1 MDLITSAASDP
12 TIIAAISAAIGNGLF
27 FVGRKLVEKAVV
39 DPAVDIP
46 AAGMKERIQRGHRKS
61 HEDRALRQAVRQAFA
76 AIGAPDEAD
85 ALQQYA
91 LQLGFDQLQ
100 AEANDAL
107 RQEFARAMLLV
118 IAPDADLV
126 PESLYDSLRWPR
138 DRRPQLALF
147 LYTMR
152 QSLAG
157 HENWGP
163 LIAYT
168 DREAVR
174 LELRQA
180 TTSLAHIEA
189 NLRALLGVFGV
200 TDRDEE
206 SALRD
211 YLEHVLRETAAISF
225 LFVRPA
231 GQRHK
236 LKTEAELEAIYVP
249 LQVQDPEQV
258 RDKGATGQCP
268 NCGEH
273 LPSGAASCGNC
284 GQAQGD
290 SRETQTPT
298 LTIDQVLARH
308 SIFLLRGKPGS
319 GKTTLLR
326 HLAHTFAAGQA
337 AERLAWAGEP
347 LLPILVPLRNFG
359 RFLDDHRKEYSS
371 PAPLALRN
379 FIEDYFREYELGLPP
394 EFFRRRLEQ
403 GHCLVLLDGLD
414 EVADKGLRASV
425 AQHVSSFLK
434 HYEPKGNRFGLS
446 SREKGYD
453 EVGAYLPRPIV
464 CNVQDLE
471 PDGRDHLVRNL
482 LRQFDD
488 DPRRCREET
497 ADLLHDIANR
507 RQVDSLSRNPLFC
520 TTLVLVYKYRG
531 RKLPERRVDVYQEVV
546 TLMLGFWETQRTGVV
561 EAREL
566 ALMDGTGRSFMDENE
581 AIEAKQRALTD
592 LADWM
597 QQAAREAGVQKEE
610 ALDHLALFFAAR
622 EGAKDDQSRE
632 WARGFLDVAHQRSGL
647 FIEID
652 PGVHAF
658 SHGHFREYLAAT
670 ALVERTDEEM
680 VATTLA
686 NAGDGWWE
694 EVIKLAVAHNGLSPA
709 RREKLL
715 RAMVAGGHLILAGWC
730 AVDSGTRLPA
740 PLREAIKDDLRAR
753 MVDGARPPTD
763 RFAAGEVLDALGWL
777 PEDLNGWA
785 RCPATADDKRD
796 LLAGRYPVTNA
807 QYELFL
813 RAGGYDDPAY
823 WGGEASDGWRWR
835 TGGERP
841 IIGSKG
847 KDEPEYWQSAR
858 FGRDRRGFPV
868 VGVAWHEAA
877 AYCAWLT
884 ALLRR
889 ARAGEE
895 LPPAHLALVAGL
907 VDAGVAEVRLPSE
920 REWVRLAGGEAGDR
934 YPWDGST
941 GATTDE
947 AAILTCANTA
957 ESGIN
962 NTSPVAMYPQGSSR
976 PFGLQ
981 DMAGNVWEWT
991 ASWYDQE
998 QRGRVLR
1005 GGSWYFN
1012 QRFARVS
1019 IRYNYAPVSANHLV
1033 GFRPVAPVDSGS

>member
-1 MDLITSAASDP
+1 LYS
-12 TIIAAISAAIGNGLF
+12 L
-27 FVGRKLVEKAVV
+27 R
-39 DPAVDIP
+39 
-46 AAGMKERIQRGHRKS
+46 
-61 HEDRALRQAVRQAFA
+61 RALA
-76 AIGAPDEAD
+76 
-85 ALQQYA
+85 
-91 LQLGFDQLQ
+91 
-100 AEANDAL
+100 
-107 RQEFARAMLLV
+107 
-118 IAPDADLV
+118 
-126 PESLYDSLRWPR
+126 
-138 DRRPQLALF
+138 
-147 LYTMR
+147 T
-152 QSLAG
+152 

-163 LIAYT
+163 LITYT
-168 DREAVR
+168 DSEVVR
-174 LELRQA
+174 LQLRQA

-189 NLRALLGVFGV
+189 NLRALLAVFGV

-225 LFVRPA
+225 LFVKPA
-231 GQRHK
+231 GPRHK
-236 LKTEAELEAIYVP
+236 LKTEAELEAVYVP
-249 LQVQDPEQV
+249 LQVQDPDRPAEQA
-258 RDKGATGQCP
+258 RAQNRRAPK
-268 NCGEH
+268 
-273 LPSGAASCGNC
+273 LAADDLEP
-284 GQAQGD
+284 AEA
-290 SRETQTPT
+290 RTPT

-308 SIFLLRGKPGS
+308 AIFLLRGKPGS

-337 AERLAWAGEP
+337 AERLAWTGEP

-359 RFLDDHRKEYSS
+359 RFLDDHRKEYAS

-379 FIEDYFREYELGLPP
+379 FIEDYFKGHELGLPP
-394 EFFRRRLEQ
+394 DFFHRRLDQ

-414 EVADKGLRASV
+414 EVADKPLRATV
-425 AQHVSSFLK
+425 AQYVSSFLK

-453 EVGAYLPRPIV
+453 EVAAYLPRPIV

-482 LRQFDD
+482 LQQFDD

-546 TLMLGFWETQRTGVV
+546 SLMLGFWETQRTGVA

-566 ALMDGTGRSFMDENE
+566 ALMDGTGRSFMDEFE
-581 AIEAKQRALTD
+581 AIEVKQRTLTD

-597 QQAAREAGVQKEE
+597 QQEAREAGVQKEE
-610 ALDHLALFFAAR
+610 VLAHLATFFSER
-622 EGAKDDQSRE
+622 EGAQADQKSD

-652 PGVHAF
+652 PGVYAF

-670 ALVERTDEEM
+670 ALVDRTDDEM
-680 VATTLA
+680 VRAVLA
-686 NAGDGWWE
+686 HAAEGWWE
-694 EVIKLAVAHNGLSPA
+694 EVIKLAVAHERLSPS
-709 RREKLL
+709 RRELLL
-715 RAMVAGGHLILAGWC
+715 RAMIDGGHLVLAGWC
-730 AVDSGTRLPA
+730 AVDAGSGRLPA
-740 PLREAIKDDLRAR
+740 PLRERIKSELRAR
-753 MVDGARPPTD
+753 MVDGKRLPPD
-763 RFAAGEVLDALGWL
+763 RFAAGEALDALGWL
-777 PEDLNGWA
+777 PEDLNGWV
-785 RCPATADDKRD
+785 RCPASADDRRD

-823 WGGEASDGWRWR
+823 WGGEQSEGWQWR

-841 IIGSKG
+841 VSSG
-847 KDEPEYWQSAR
+847 KNRDEPEYWQSAN

-868 VGVAWHEAA
+868 VGVCWYEAA
-877 AYCAWLT
+877 AYCGWLT

-895 LPPAHLALVAGL
+895 LPPAHLALIAGL
-907 VDAGVAEVRLPSE
+907 VDAGAAEARFPSE
-920 REWVRLAGGEAGDR
+920 REWVRLAGGEADDR
-934 YPWDGST
+934 YPWDGPA
-941 GATTDE
+941 GATTDK
-947 AAILTCANTA
+947 ATILARANTS
-957 ESGIN
+957 ESAIN

-991 ASWYDQE
+991 ASWVDEKQS
-998 QRGRVLR
+998 GRVLR
-1005 GGSWYFN
+1005 GGSWHYH
-1012 QRFARVS
+1012 QRYARAS
-1019 IRYNYAPVSANHLV
+1019 IRHDNTPVVAFNNS
-1033 GFRPVAPVDSGS
+1033 GFRPVAPVDSGN

>member
-1 MDLITSAASDP
+1 MDAIASAVSDP
-12 TIIAAISAAIGNGLF
+12 TVVTAIATAVGNGLF
-27 FVGRKLVEKAVV
+27 FVGRKLAERAVV
-39 DPAVDIP
+39 DPAIDIP
-46 AAGMKERIQRGHRKS
+46 AAGLKERIQRGHRQS
-61 HEDRALRQAVRQAFA
+61 REDEALRQAVRQAFA
-76 AIGAPDEAD
+76 AIDAPDEAE
-85 ALQQYA
+85 ALERYA
-91 LQLGFDQLQ
+91 IQLGFDQLQ
-100 AEANDAL
+100 AEDNDAL

-118 IAPDADLV
+118 TAPEAELV

-152 QSLAG
+152 RSLAT

-189 NLRALLGVFGV
+189 NLRALLTVFGV
-200 TDRDEE
+200 TNRDEE

-231 GQRHK
+231 GPRHK
-236 LKTEAELEAIYVP
+236 LKTEAELAAVYVP
-249 LQVQDPEQV
+249 LQVQDPEPVQ
-258 RDKGATGQCP
+258 DKSAPDICP
-268 NCGEH
+268 NCGAPQPAEA
-273 LPSGAASCGNC
+273 PFCDTC
-284 GQAQGD
+284 QARQFSSKGT
-290 SRETQTPT
+290 RMPT
-298 LTIDQVLARH
+298 LTVEQVLARH

-337 AERLAWAGEP
+337 AERLGWSGEP

-359 RFLDDHRKEYSS
+359 RFLDDHRKEYTS
-371 PAPLALRN
+371 PAPLSLRN
-379 FIEDYFREYELGLPP
+379 FIEEYFKGHELGLPP
-394 EFFRRRLEQ
+394 DFFRRRLEQ

-414 EVADKGLRASV
+414 EVADKALRAGV
-425 AQHVSSFLK
+425 AQHVNEFLK

-453 EVGAYLPRPIV
+453 EVVAYLPRPIV
-464 CNVQDLE
+464 CNVQDME

-482 LRQFDD
+482 LQQFDD

-546 TLMLGFWETQRTGVV
+546 TLMLGFWETQRTGVA

-566 ALMDGTGRSFMDENE
+566 ALMDGTGRSFLDENE
-581 AIEAKQRALTD
+581 AIEAKQHALTD

-597 QQAAREAGVQKEE
+597 QQEAREAGAQKEE
-610 ALDHLALFFAAR
+610 VLEHLAAFFSR
-622 EGAKDDQSRE
+622 DGGAKPDQESD

-647 FIEID
+647 FVEMD
-652 PGVHAF
+652 PGVYAF

-670 ALVERTDEEM
+670 ALVDRTDDEM
-680 VATTLA
+680 VPAVLA
-686 NAGDGWWE
+686 HAAEGWWE
-694 EVIKLAVAHNGLSPA
+694 EVIKLAVAHERLSPK

-715 RAMVAGGHLILAGWC
+715 GAMIDGGHLVLAGWC
-730 AVDSGTRLPA
+730 AVDAGGRLPA
-740 PLREAIKDDLRAR
+740 PLRERMKDELQAR
-753 MVDGARPPTD
+753 MVDGAHSPRD
-763 RFAAGEVLDALGWL
+763 RFAAGEALDALGWL
-777 PEDLNGWA
+777 PDDLNQWV

-807 QYELFL
+807 QYEVFL
-813 RAGGYDDPAY
+813 RAGGYDNPAY
-823 WGGEASDGWRWR
+823 WGGEGSPDWEWL
-835 TGGERP
+835 TKGERP
-841 IIGSKG
+841 ASNGKG
-847 KDEPEYWQSAR
+847 KDEPKYWQSAD

-868 VGVAWHEAA
+868 VGVCWYEAA

-884 ALLRR
+884 ALVRR

-895 LPPAHLALVAGL
+895 LSPAHLALVAGL
-907 VDAGVAEVRLPSE
+907 VGGGAVEVRLPTE
-920 REWVRLAGGEAGDR
+920 REWLRLAGGEDGER
-934 YPWDGST
+934 YPWDGPT
-941 GATTDE
+941 RTTTDKS
-947 AAILTCANTA
+947 AILTCANTD

-962 NTSPVAMYPQGSSR
+962 NTSPVGMYPQGSSR

-991 ASWYDQE
+991 ASWDNQ
-998 QRGRVLR
+998 QSGRVLR
-1005 GGSWYFN
+1005 GGSWFN
-1012 QRFARVS
+1012 YQRYACVS
-1019 IRYNYAPVSANHLV
+1019 IRASGSPVYASSNF
-1033 GFRPVAPVDSGS
+1033 GFRPVAPVDSGY

>member
-61 HEDRALRQAVRQAFA
+61 QEDRALRQAVRQAFA

-249 LQVQDPEQV
+249 LQVQDPEHV
-258 RDKGATGQCP
+258 RDKGATGHCP

-273 LPSGAASCGNC
+273 LPSGAAFCDNC

-403 GHCLVLLDGLD
+403 GHC
-414 EVADKGLRASV
+414 
-425 AQHVSSFLK
+425 
-434 HYEPKGNRFGLS
+434 
-446 SREKGYD
+446 
-453 EVGAYLPRPIV
+453 
-464 CNVQDLE
+464 
-471 PDGRDHLVRNL
+471 
-482 LRQFDD
+482 
-488 DPRRCREET
+488 
-497 ADLLHDIANR
+497 
-507 RQVDSLSRNPLFC
+507 
-520 TTLVLVYKYRG
+520 
-531 RKLPERRVDVYQEVV
+531 
-546 TLMLGFWETQRTGVV
+546 
-561 EAREL
+561 
-566 ALMDGTGRSFMDENE
+566 
-581 AIEAKQRALTD
+581 
-592 LADWM
+592 
-597 QQAAREAGVQKEE
+597 
-610 ALDHLALFFAAR
+610 
-622 EGAKDDQSRE
+622 
-632 WARGFLDVAHQRSGL
+632 
-647 FIEID
+647 
-652 PGVHAF
+652 
-658 SHGHFREYLAAT
+658 
-670 ALVERTDEEM
+670 
-680 VATTLA
+680 
-686 NAGDGWWE
+686 
-694 EVIKLAVAHNGLSPA
+694 
-709 RREKLL
+709 
-715 RAMVAGGHLILAGWC
+715 
-730 AVDSGTRLPA
+730 
-740 PLREAIKDDLRAR
+740 
-753 MVDGARPPTD
+753 
-763 RFAAGEVLDALGWL
+763 
-777 PEDLNGWA
+777 
-785 RCPATADDKRD
+785 
-796 LLAGRYPVTNA
+796 
-807 QYELFL
+807 
-813 RAGGYDDPAY
+813 
-823 WGGEASDGWRWR
+823 
-835 TGGERP
+835 
-841 IIGSKG
+841 
-847 KDEPEYWQSAR
+847 
-858 FGRDRRGFPV
+858 
-868 VGVAWHEAA
+868 
-877 AYCAWLT
+877 
-884 ALLRR
+884 
-889 ARAGEE
+889 
-895 LPPAHLALVAGL
+895 
-907 VDAGVAEVRLPSE
+907 
-920 REWVRLAGGEAGDR
+920 
-934 YPWDGST
+934 
-941 GATTDE
+941 
-947 AAILTCANTA
+947 
-957 ESGIN
+957 
-962 NTSPVAMYPQGSSR
+962 
-976 PFGLQ
+976 
-981 DMAGNVWEWT
+981 
-991 ASWYDQE
+991 
-998 QRGRVLR
+998 
-1005 GGSWYFN
+1005 
-1012 QRFARVS
+1012 
-1019 IRYNYAPVSANHLV
+1019 PVSYTHLTLPTSDLV
-1033 GFRPVAPVDSGS
+1033 